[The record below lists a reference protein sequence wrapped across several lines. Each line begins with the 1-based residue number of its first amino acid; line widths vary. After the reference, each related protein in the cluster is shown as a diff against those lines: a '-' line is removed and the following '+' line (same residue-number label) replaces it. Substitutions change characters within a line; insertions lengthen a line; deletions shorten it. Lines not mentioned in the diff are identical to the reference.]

1 MLRYLTILARSKTS
15 HVKEGRREALL
26 IKEDLAAPA
35 DTPEEARARRLLEQ
49 LSWCGHYMHFH
60 GGGRS
65 GKAPILCLLAKHGGQ
80 MTQQE
85 LGMRFDLRPGS
96 LSEVLSK
103 LEAGGLIVRARS
115 ERDRRVLT
123 VSLTDE
129 GRARAAED
137 QAARTVFRARAF
149 ANLTPDEQEQLVGM
163 LDKIKTCWEEL
174 DD

>member
-1 MLRYLTILARSKTS
+1 MHI
-15 HVKEGRREALL
+15 E
-26 IKEDLAAPA
+26 EDLAAPA
-35 DTPEEARARRLLEQ
+35 DTPEEARARTLLAQ
-49 LSWCGHYMHFH
+49 LGWCGHYMHFH

-65 GKAPILCLLAKHGGQ
+65 GKAPILCLLAKNGGQ

-85 LGMRFDLRPGS
+85 LGTRFDLRPGS

-103 LEAGGLIVRARS
+103 LEAAGLIVRARS
-115 ERDRRVLT
+115 EQDRRVLI
-123 VSLTDE
+123 VSLTEE

-137 QAARTVFRARAF
+137 QAARTEFRARAF
-149 ANLTPDEQEQLVGM
+149 ATLTAEEQGQLIGM